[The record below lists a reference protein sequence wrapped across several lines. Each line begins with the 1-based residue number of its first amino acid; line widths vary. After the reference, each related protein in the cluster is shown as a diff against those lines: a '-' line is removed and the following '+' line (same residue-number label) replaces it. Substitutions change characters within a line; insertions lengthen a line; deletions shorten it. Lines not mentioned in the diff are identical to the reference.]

1 MSATLVPDP
10 LEPDCPW
17 TFKEAVGHLL
27 GKDNN
32 KQQGDPYKP
41 YDDIP
46 WTTVIDPIEDNLR
59 NRLMMFIGK
68 FSPKYLENERMGKKT
83 SPKDQLNDHSLIKWE
98 SRNL

>member
-59 NRLMMFIGK
+59 CKKRLPG
-68 FSPKYLENERMGKKT
+68 
-83 SPKDQLNDHSLIKWE
+83 QLPLCAQSA
-98 SRNL
+98 